1 MNIAT
6 TSASAAARA
15 AQRRLLVA
23 ALALAA
29 LHPGIAA
36 AQTFPAQPLR
46 IVVGG
51 APGTV
56 DDTHARRIGDKLAA
70 SLGQPVIVENRPGA
84 SGILAA
90 ELVANAKP
98 DGYTLL
104 LANVPMLAI
113 NPAVYRKLPYDAQRS
128 FAPVSGLVRGT
139 PLLLVSPALPVRT
152 VAELIAFAKARPGK
166 LSYGSP
172 GVGSVLHLAMKQFEQ
187 LHGLHLV
194 HIPYKSGGD
203 ALNDL
208 IGGRTEVQI
217 NWAAVAQPHVQSGR
231 LRALAV
237 VGGAARKPAL
247 PDVPTAAELG
257 MAAFDATAWSG
268 FVTPAGTPPDVVAR
282 LNREIVAAVRAQ
294 DYLDWLTLLGGE
306 PIAGTPAEF
315 GHLIGAE
322 FERWAKV
329 VQAAGVTVE

>member
-1 MNIAT
+1 MNIAV
-6 TSASAAARA
+6 TSASAHA
-15 AQRRLLVA
+15 AQRRRLIT
-23 ALALAA
+23 ALALAV

-36 AQTFPAQPLR
+36 DQGFPARPLR

-51 APGTV
+51 ATGTV
-56 DDTHARRIGDKLAA
+56 DDAHARKIGDRLAA

-90 ELVANAKP
+90 EAVANAKP

-104 LANVPMLAI
+104 LANVPMLSI

-139 PLLLVSPALPVRT
+139 PLLLVSRALPVRT
-152 VAELIAFAKARPGK
+152 VAELVALARARPGK

-172 GVGSVLHLAMKQFEQ
+172 GVGSVLHLAMKQLEQ
-187 LHGLHLV
+187 LHGLQLL
-194 HIPYKSGGD
+194 HIPYRSGAD
-203 ALNDL
+203 AVNDL
-208 IGGRTEVQI
+208 IGGRTEVQV
-217 NWAAVAQPHVQSGR
+217 NWAAVAQPHVHAGR

-237 VGGAARKPAL
+237 VGGVARKPAL

-257 MAAFDATAWSG
+257 MPAFDATAWSG
-268 FVTPAGTPPDVVAR
+268 FVAPAGTPPGVVAR

-315 GHLIGAE
+315 AHLIEAE
-322 FERWAKV
+322 FERWGKV